1 MNSYFMHLYDEY
13 SIEKFMHMI
22 FDKTNPFVL
31 ERDNEIIVDS
41 HDPTNEL
48 QNAPLEK
55 QARRHNKE
63 AKVKNL
69 KKSCG
74 SSRSEKCT

>member
-1 MNSYFMHLYDEY
+1 M
-13 SIEKFMHMI
+13 
-22 FDKTNPFVL
+22 L
-31 ERDNEIIVDS
+31 ERDDEIIVDS